1 MALGAMTVAVT
12 LATLGLAMAMAPPQ
26 QPPQGGGPTA
36 KTKAKADP
44 ARPGD
49 RKTRK
54 GGLLAGGAVPPE
66 KGAEAR
72 PGDPLTKAAAAPA
85 AAQAA
90 PPRWPFHYKF
100 KLVGPSGAGLQ
111 ARFYPARGGATA
123 PVILLIHG
131 GGTGHSG
138 QDFEEPV
145 EGLKGKSFAEHL
157 QGLDYAVLVVDRRGL
172 GGTAPARAQVVRTEP
187 AALLTDLQTAY
198 SFLIDRH
205 NRRELNL
212 AKMGAVALGDGANLA
227 VAWAAMPGAAVSS
240 PGRLTDLG
248 GLVLV
253 SPQLEAFDSRLL
265 TPLASIAPR
274 LPIALLAGT
283 RDAEAFDAARP
294 LVERNRGSQAV
305 QLESRLQADR
315 LLRFDPKIAEMI
327 TDFLEDPVKFR
338 TNSEW
343 EPRYLLNPVAA
354 ADVTLVPH
362 EAPGAGAGN
371 AAAAAPAPGEP
382 GKNAA
387 EPTSR
392 QEIEAAKAKAKAQA
406 EPVPAPAPEKAKA
419 EPARKGEAPPGA

>member
-1 MALGAMTVAVT
+1 MTAAVT
-12 LATLGLAMAMAPPQ
+12 LATLGMALAQAPARQNP
-26 QPPQGGGPTA
+26 PTA
-36 KTKAKADP
+36 AADGKAKADAP
-44 ARPGD
+44 ATTARPGV
-49 RKTRK
+49 RKKTTK
-54 GGLLAGGAVPPE
+54 GGLLDGGAVPP
-66 KGAEAR
+66 KKAAEAR
-72 PGDPLTKAAAAPA
+72 PGGDPLTKAAPGEAPKAA

-100 KLVGPSGAGLQ
+100 KLVGASGAALQ

-145 EGLKGKSFAEHL
+145 DGLKGKTFAEHL

-187 AALLTDLQTAY
+187 SALLTDLQTAY

-227 VAWAAMPGAAVSS
+227 VAWAATPGAAVSS
-240 PGRLTDLG
+240 PGRMSDLG

-265 TPLASIAPR
+265 TPLAVIAPR
-274 LPIALLAGT
+274 LPIALLGGT
-283 RDAEAFDAARP
+283 RDAEAFEAARP
-294 LVERNRGSQAV
+294 LVERNRSSQAV
-305 QLESRLQADR
+305 RLETRLQADR
-315 LLRFDPKIAEMI
+315 LLRFEPKIAEMI
-327 TDFLEDPVKFR
+327 TEFLEDPVKFR
-338 TNSEW
+338 PNAEW

-362 EAPGAGAGN
+362 EAPP
-371 AAAAAPAPGEP
+371 AAAAGGAGEATAR
-382 GKNAA
+382 NAD

-392 QEIEAAKAKAKAQA
+392 QAVEAAKAKAASETTPA
-406 EPVPAPAPEKAKA
+406 PEPEPAPAKKADR
-419 EPARKGEAPPGA
+419 PPPGSTP